1 MFRLEKVFQNDDKF
15 FITFS
20 NTLKF
25 FFLFIL
31 IYVFSI
37 LENNSIYELSNF
49 YLFKNSIFF
58 EFSFIFIL
66 INFLNSVLL
75 FKSHNNFFSF
85 YKNAIKREF
94 LILIVS
100 LIVSI
105 LTVNYFF
112 KFIISINLIF
122 LLIFL
127 SVGLLI
133 ILEFNKIIYNFLVDK
148 NIIQKNIFLIGTYKS
163 IKKILSED
171 KNKIYVYKCC
181 ILIDKNSEEIRK
193 LRTQIKI
200 PIFDKNEDVR
210 SLLEYHSLGQ
220 IWILKDNEK
229 NFDDMINLVV
239 KFSVDIIIL
248 NFKSPESNLNY
259 INGRYSYEG
268 YEVSKFYGFQLLLK
282 VVIDK
287 FLSLFFILVASP
299 FILLSILLIYLED
312 GFPLIFT
319 QDRTGWDGR
328 RFKIYKLRSLK
339 NIKFKKTE
347 QVQSG
352 DQRLL
357 KIGKFIRRFSIDE
370 LPQFINVLKGDMSIV
385 GPRPHMVE
393 HDIYYSNLFKE
404 FLKRHKTIP
413 GITGWAQINGFRG
426 PTRNSELMRKRMELD
441 LWYLNNWSLFLD
453 LNIILKTFFIIFKH
467 KGV

>member
-1 MFRLEKVFQNDDKF
+1 MFRLEKVFQNDDNF
-15 FITFS
+15 FIKFT
-20 NTLKF
+20 NILKF

-37 LENNSIYELSNF
+37 LENNSIYELFDF

-58 EFSFIFIL
+58 KFSFIFIF
-66 INFLNSVLL
+66 INFLITILF
-75 FKSHNNFFSF
+75 FKSHNNFLSF
-85 YKNAIKREF
+85 YKNVIKREF
-94 LILIVS
+94 FILIIS
-100 LIVSI
+100 LIVSTLIVSYFLNYII
-105 LTVNYFF
+105 L
-112 KFIISINLIF
+112 INQIF
-122 LLIFL
+122 LTIFL
-127 SVGLLI
+127 SIGLLI
-133 ILEFNKIIYNFLVDK
+133 ILKLNKIIYNFLLNK
-148 NIIQKNIFLIGTYKS
+148 NIIQKNIFLIGTYES

-181 ILIDKNSEEIRK
+181 MLIDKNTEEIIK
-193 LRTQIKI
+193 LRPQIKI
-200 PIFDKNEDVR
+200 PIFDKKEDVR

-229 NFDDMINLVV
+229 NLDDMINLVI
-239 KFSVDIIIL
+239 KFSVDILIL
-248 NFKSPESNLNY
+248 NFKNPESNINY

-268 YEVSKFYGFQLLLK
+268 YEVSRFYGFQLLLK
-282 VVIDK
+282 IVIDK
-287 FLSLFFILVASP
+287 FLSLFFLLVTSP
-299 FILLSILLIYLED
+299 LILLSLLFIYLED
-312 GFPLIFT
+312 GFPLFFT

-352 DQRLL
+352 DLRLL
-357 KIGKFIRRFSIDE
+357 KIGKFIRRLSIDE

-413 GITGWAQINGFRG
+413 GITGWAQVNGFRG
-426 PTRNSELMRKRMELD
+426 PTKNSELMRKRMELD

-453 LNIILKTFFIIFKH
+453 LKIILKTFFIIFKH